1 MGTTVQSLLASRSTQ
16 DHHPL
21 PQLQWLNLV
30 LRRRRLTPSTSP
42 SMSMTS
48 REMARLMPSTL
59 VTSSEPA
66 TSTPPSRPSLRSE
79 NRGQGTEDV
88 DQGRCLPHVQG
99 LQGQQGPGG
108 FHDFVEI
115 LKLYDKNDDNTMLAH
130 ELFRLLTNLGEKLT
144 KEEAKSLMKE

>member
-21 PQLQWLNLV
+21 PQQQWLNLV

-79 NRGQGTEDV
+79 EPRPKDRK
-88 DQGRCLPHVQG
+88 DQ
-99 LQGQQGPGG
+99 GG

-130 ELFRLLTNLGEKLT
+130 ELF
-144 KEEAKSLMKE
+144 